1 MAGAGEP
8 TIQEAITA
16 AYEQLPP
23 GERRLADTVLARLNH
38 LASYNATELAAA
50 AGVSKA
56 TAARFFRRVGYRSFD
71 HARRNARAEAHL
83 ASPLYALAGVNPK
96 EPASDALSRHV
107 AADLKNLSETFR
119 QPNASAA
126 LDQAVKWLAT
136 APRVRVLGMRNGH
149 FVAAHAAYLLA
160 QLRPEVVALPG
171 TGMTLAED
179 LASLGSGDVLLVADF
194 RRRSSLLPA
203 LIEAARAAGA
213 KLVFLASPGMPSLAR
228 RGDVVLQC
236 LTDGA
241 SIFDSYVAAVS
252 LVNYLCAAVA
262 RALGK
267 TSRKRLA
274 AIETLHDTLGD
285 IRH

>member
-1 MAGAGEP
+1 MEAGSGP
-8 TIQEAITA
+8 TIQEAIAA
-16 AYEQLPP
+16 AYDRLPP
-23 GERRLADTVLARLNH
+23 GEKRLADAILARLNH
-38 LASYNATELAAA
+38 LASYSATELAAA

-56 TAARFFRRVGYRSFD
+56 TAARFFRRVGYESFG

-96 EPASDALSRHV
+96 EPVSDALSRHV

-119 QPNASAA
+119 QPHAA
-126 LDQAVKWLAT
+126 TALAQAVKQIAA

-149 FVAAHAAYLLA
+149 FVAAYATYLLA
-160 QLRPEVVALPG
+160 QLRPEVASLPG

-179 LASLGSGDVLLVADF
+179 LVSLGRGDVLVVADF

-203 LIEAARAAGA
+203 HIEAARAAGVR
-213 KLVFLASPGMPSLAR
+213 LVFLASPGMPPLSR
-228 RGDVVLQC
+228 KGDVVLHC

-252 LVNYLCAAVA
+252 IVNYLCAAVA
-262 RALGK
+262 KELGK

-274 AIETLHDTLGD
+274 AIETLHTTLGD
-285 IRH
+285 IRS

>member
-1 MAGAGEP
+1 MGGAGEP

-16 AYEQLPP
+16 AYDQLPP
-23 GERRLADTVLARLNH
+23 GEKRLADTILARLNH
-38 LASYNATELAAA
+38 LASYSATELAAA

-56 TAARFFRRVGYRSFD
+56 TAARFFRRVGYQSFG

-96 EPASDALSRHV
+96 EPVSDALSRHV

-119 QPNASAA
+119 QSHVAAA
-126 LDQAVKWLAT
+126 LAQAVKLLAA

-160 QLRPEVVALPG
+160 QLRDEVIGLPG
-171 TGMTLAED
+171 PALTLAED
-179 LASLGSGDVLLVADF
+179 VAMLGRGDVLVVVDF
-194 RRRSSLLPA
+194 RRRATVLQA
-203 LIEAARAAGA
+203 IVEAARKAGV
-213 KLVFLASPGMPSLAR
+213 KLVFVAGHGMPALAR
-228 RGDVVLQC
+228 KGEIVLPC

-252 LVNYLCAAVA
+252 IVNYLCAAVA
-262 RALGK
+262 RELGK

-274 AIETLHDTLGD
+274 AIEALHDALGD
-285 IRH
+285 IRL